1 MDYSNQAGYLYQNG
15 QKQVMEGV
23 TINPDVLAGKPVI
36 KGTRIPVYLIL
47 QLLENGK
54 TIQEIVSDYPRLSV
68 QDVKNAIR
76 YAELVLK
83 REEIFLRP

>member
-1 MDYSNQAGYLYQNG
+1 MEFLNQTGYLYQNG
-15 QKQVMEGV
+15 QNRVMDGISV
-23 TINPDVLAGKPVI
+23 NPDVLAGKPVI

-54 TIQEIVSDYPRLSV
+54 SIQEIVSDYPSLSV
-68 QDVKNAIR
+68 QDVRNAIR

-83 REEIFLRP
+83 REEILLRP

>member
-1 MDYSNQAGYLYQNG
+1 MEFLNQTGFLYQNG
-15 QKQVMEGV
+15 QNRIMNGISV
-23 TINPDVLAGKPVI
+23 NRDVLAGKPVI

-54 TIQEIVSDYPRLSV
+54 TIQEIVSDYPSLSV
-68 QDVKNAIR
+68 HDVRNAIR

-83 REEIFLRP
+83 REEILLRP